1 MQRRRANSDPVK
13 SLPLARINTVAKTI
27 PRAKSL
33 PLEKVRTV
41 HPDKKGVCS
50 RILTPKQVGPIC
62 WFMATFVAMFYSQ
75 RSRKILLE
83 ASKSWREDKLFDLLK
98 HVLNDKY
105 LKKASRESEDYR
117 NFSDDTFIN
126 LLKYLNDHDPLS
138 FPYNPLKHSHGFR
151 SEYYIGELYKLLN
164 VDYKVFDYNKKDNH
178 LFYSYLNK
186 GFDSLEY
193 ETIEKKIQIS
203 LYPNKFFVYID
214 KFMDAPKI
222 LMVIVRDD
230 KDTTEFDED
239 NTEFLKRLYPNTI
252 IGDGD
257 TKKNITSMNDKIFY
271 RGSEY
276 HLDSVILSNWNI
288 QNGGHAIAGIT
299 CKKDKYIYNGWS
311 RRNMNPTNIPVR
323 IPCELM
329 RYDWDIKQDGEFCL
343 DTKRCIADTLGI
355 KSERKR
361 LCFNFI
367 KGGRILV
374 YVRKDAISATS
385 SATSTNTM
393 SNEIIERQK
402 QEEELLKLLT
412 KLYNTNSSN
421 IKYIE
426 KEKNYTKKLSKLNTD
441 ANTYANKIIERQKF
455 FNIRDELYNK

>member
-1 MQRRRANSDPVK
+1 MQRRANSDPVR
-13 SLPLARINTVAKTI
+13 SFPLARINTVAKSI

-33 PLEKVRTV
+33 PLEKVRSN
-41 HPDKKGVCS
+41 KKMFCY

-62 WFMATFVAMFYSQ
+62 WFMAAFVAMFYSQ

-83 ASKSWREDKLFDLLK
+83 ASKGWDKEDKSKPLFTLLK

-105 LKKASRESEDYR
+105 VKTASRESDDYR
-117 NFSDDTFIN
+117 DFSDDTFIN
-126 LLKYLNDHDPLS
+126 ILKYLNKHDPLS
-138 FPYNPLKHSHGFR
+138 FPYKPKKHSGFF
-151 SEYYIGELYKLLN
+151 SEIYMGKLYKLLK
-164 VDYKVFDYNKKDNH
+164 VDYKVFEYNKKDDH
-178 LFYSYLNK
+178 LFYSYLNN
-186 GFDSLEY
+186 GFDNAEY
-193 ETIEKKIQIS
+193 ETIGKRIVINLLE
-203 LYPNKFFVYID
+203 NKLFTYID
-214 KFMDAPKI
+214 ELMDAPKI
-222 LMVIVRDD
+222 IIVIVALDE
-230 KDTTEFDED
+230 DTTEFDED

>member
-1 MQRRRANSDPVK
+1 MPRRGANSDPVR
-13 SLPLARINTVAKTI
+13 SFPLARINTVAKTI

-33 PLEKVRTV
+33 PLEKVRSN
-41 HPDKKGVCS
+41 KKVFCY

-62 WFMATFVAMFYSQ
+62 WFMAAFVAMFYSQ

-83 ASKSWREDKLFDLLK
+83 ASKDWDKEDKSKPLFTLLK

-105 LKKASRESEDYR
+105 LKTASRESDDYR

-126 LLKYLNDHDPLS
+126 ILKYLNKHDPLS
-138 FPYNPLKHSHGFR
+138 FPYDPTIHRGFN
-151 SEYYIGELYKLLN
+151 SEFYMGKLYKLLK
-164 VDYKVFDYNKKDNH
+164 VDYKVFEYNKKDDH
-178 LFYSYLNK
+178 LFYSHLNN
-186 GFDSLEY
+186 GFDNAEY
-193 ETIEKKIQIS
+193 ETIGKRIEIN
-203 LYPNKFFVYID
+203 LLENKLFTYID
-214 KFMDAPKI
+214 ELMDAPKI
-222 LMVIVRDD
+222 IIVIVALDED
-230 KDTTEFDED
+230 TEFYEI
-239 NTEFLKRLYPNTI
+239 LKILYPNTI

-329 RYDWDIKQDGEFCL
+329 RYNWDIKQDGEFCL

-385 SATSTNTM
+385 SATSSNTM

-412 KLYNTNSSN
+412 KLYTNNSINT
-421 IKYIE
+421 KYIE
-426 KEKNYTKKLSKLNTD
+426 KERKNYTKKLSKLNTD
-441 ANTYANKIIERQKF
+441 SNIMSNKIIERQKF
-455 FNIRDELYNK
+455 FNISELYNK

>member
-1 MQRRRANSDPVK
+1 MPRRGANSDPVR
-13 SLPLARINTVAKTI
+13 SFPLAKTI

-33 PLEKVRTV
+33 PLEKVRSNN
-41 HPDKKGVCS
+41 KKGFCY

-62 WFMATFVAMFYSQ
+62 WFMAAFVAMFYSQ
-75 RSRKILLE
+75 RSRKILLK
-83 ASKSWREDKLFDLLK
+83 ASKDWDKEDKSKPLFTLLK

-105 LKKASRESEDYR
+105 LKTASRESDDYR

-126 LLKYLNDHDPLS
+126 ILKYLNKHDPLS
-138 FPYNPLKHSHGFR
+138 FPYDPTIHRGFN
-151 SEYYIGELYKLLN
+151 SEFYMGKLYKLLK
-164 VDYKVFDYNKKDNH
+164 VDYKVFEYNKKDDH
-178 LFYSYLNK
+178 LFYSHLNN
-186 GFDSLEY
+186 GFDNAEY
-193 ETIEKKIQIS
+193 ETIGKRIEIN
-203 LYPNKFFVYID
+203 LLENKLFTYID
-214 KFMDAPKI
+214 KLMDAPKI
-222 LMVIVRDD
+222 IIVIIALDED
-230 KDTTEFDED
+230 TEFY
-239 NTEFLKRLYPNTI
+239 EFLKRLYPNTI

-412 KLYNTNSSN
+412 KLYNTNSN
-421 IKYIE
+421 NE

-441 ANTYANKIIERQKF
+441 ANIIIEKQNF
-455 FNIRDELYNK
+455 FNISELYNK

>member
-1 MQRRRANSDPVK
+1 MQRRANSDPVK
-13 SLPLARINTVAKTI
+13 SLPVAKIRTAVKSI

-33 PLEKVRTV
+33 PLEKDRTV

-126 LLKYLNDHDPLS
+126 LLKYLNEHDPRS

-193 ETIEKKIQIS
+193 ETIEKNIQIS

-230 KDTTEFDED
+230 KDTTE
-239 NTEFLKRLYPNTI
+239 LYKELFPETI
-252 IGDGD
+252 ISDGD
-257 TKKNITSMNDKIFY
+257 TKDNITSMNDKIFY

-276 HLDSVILSNWNI
+276 HLDSVILVNWDI
-288 QNGGHAIAGIT
+288 RKGGHAIAGIT

-311 RRNMNPTNIPVR
+311 RRNMNPAIPVIR

-329 RYDWDIKQDGEFCL
+329 RYDWDIKQEGEFCL
-343 DTKRCIADTLGI
+343 NRKKCIPDTLGI
-355 KSERKR
+355 KLKR
-361 LCFNFI
+361 LCFNFK
-367 KGGRILV
+367 KGRRILV

-385 SATSTNTM
+385 SNTR
-393 SNEIIERQK
+393 SYEFLENKRK
-402 QEEELLKLLT
+402 
-412 KLYNTNSSN
+412 
-421 IKYIE
+421 
-426 KEKNYTKKLSKLNTD
+426 KNYLNYLR
-441 ANTYANKIIERQKF
+441 NYIIQRG
-455 FNIRDELYNK
+455 